1 MCETEL
7 VRQDG
12 ALVPVE
18 TRCRLLAGG
27 PVDEGQP
34 GVVMAMYRDLTAQ
47 RKLQQLRAEFT
58 AMLAHDIRNPIG
70 LILGCAE
77 LLLDVSGPPLDLA
90 TVQKCHQRIR
100 DDARVLES
108 LVSNYLDVS
117 RIEAAQLNI
126 LKQPIDLQMI
136 VAKIVERYQCEA
148 EPRSIRLELTAH
160 EGVIIEG
167 DALALDRV
175 FANLL
180 HNAFKFTPDGGAIGV
195 TVARRASDAVV
206 EVRDNG
212 SGIDPEKLP
221 ELFQKF
227 SRIETGERREGLGL
241 GLYIVSQLVVAHGGR
256 VEVESAL
263 GNGSCFSV
271 FLPLAAPQ

>member
-1 MCETEL
+1 
-7 VRQDG
+7 
-12 ALVPVE
+12 
-18 TRCRLLAGG
+18 
-27 PVDEGQP
+27 
-34 GVVMAMYRDLTAQ
+34 
-47 RKLQQLRAEFT
+47 
-58 AMLAHDIRNPIG
+58 MLAHDIRNPIG

-77 LLLDVSGPPLDLA
+77 LLLDSAGPPLDLA

-117 RIEAAQLNI
+117 RIEAAQLN
-126 LKQPIDLQMI
+126 LSKQPIDLTA
-136 VAKIVERYQCEA
+136 VVERIVERYQCETQ
-148 EPRSIRLELTAH
+148 PRSIRLELTAK
-160 EGVIIEG
+160 EVAPIDG

-180 HNAFKFTPDGGAIGV
+180 HNAGKFTPDGGAIEV
-195 TVARRASDAVV
+195 TVARRGADAVV

-212 SGIDPEKLP
+212 AGIDAEKLP
-221 ELFQKF
+221 TLFQKF

-241 GLYIVSQLVVAHGGR
+241 GLYIVSQLVDAHGGR

-263 GNGSCFSV
+263 GKGSCFSV
-271 FLPLAAPQ
+271 FLPLADAV